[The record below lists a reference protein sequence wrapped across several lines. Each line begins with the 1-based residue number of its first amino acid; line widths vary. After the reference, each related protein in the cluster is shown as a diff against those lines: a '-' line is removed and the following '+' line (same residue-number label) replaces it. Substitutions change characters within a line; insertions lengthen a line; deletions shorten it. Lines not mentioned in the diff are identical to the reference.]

1 MADLNGAWLGTY
13 WQNGTPTRFEA
24 TLVQGGNTLSGRI
37 LDDSYLGEAQ
47 LSGDIAGRSV
57 SFTKRYLTT
66 SVAAIQYSGTVSEN
80 EEVMS
85 GTWQIDATHSGR
97 WEARRSGD
105 NLIAELKK
113 QTARPLATA
122 GAGAGRD
129 AEPRR
134 MG

>member
-1 MADLNGAWLGTY
+1 MADLSGTWLGTY

-47 LSGDIAGRSV
+47 VAGDVAGRSV

-66 SVAAIQYSGTVSEN
+66 SPTAIQYSGTVSEN

-85 GTWQIDATHSGR
+85 GTWSIDTYHSGR

-105 NLIAELKK
+105 NLMAELKK
-113 QTARPLATA
+113 QTARPVATA
-122 GAGAGRD
+122 GADTGV
-129 AEPRR
+129 EPVS
-134 MG
+134 